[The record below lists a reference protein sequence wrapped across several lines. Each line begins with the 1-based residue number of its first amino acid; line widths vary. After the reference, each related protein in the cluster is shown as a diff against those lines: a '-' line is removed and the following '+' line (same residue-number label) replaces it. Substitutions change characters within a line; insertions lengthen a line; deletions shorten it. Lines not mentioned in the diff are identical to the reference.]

1 MECNLSRTLIALG
14 KNELAPEDS
23 VALSQHLAGCST
35 CAQAAN
41 KLQQFDA
48 RIGEAMRAVPV
59 PTGLHESLLKTAFAA
74 RGAILRRRVYQTAML
89 AASLIIAI
97 GLIYGGYWRSRPEL
111 DTNALA
117 VRTELEQERREQ
129 AAREWLATHH
139 LPAKLPYEFDFRLCL
154 FYGKEELA
162 GRDVPVIVFSNG
174 RDTAKLYFV
183 RKNQFKTEDA
193 RFAKSSLCTVEV
205 HASADPDIVFVV
217 TYTTEKLDPFLLRR
231 AIGPIA

>member
-14 KNELAPEDS
+14 NNELAPEDA
-23 VALSQHLAGCST
+23 VALEQHLAGCNG
-35 CAQAAN
+35 CAQAAQ
-41 KLQQFDA
+41 KLRQFDA
-48 RIGEAMRAVPV
+48 RIGEAMRTVDVP
-59 PTGLHESLLKTAFAA
+59 PGLHDSLLKTAFAA
-74 RGAILRRRVYQTAML
+74 RGATLRRRAYQTAML
-89 AASLIIAI
+89 AASLFIAI

-117 VRTELEQERREQ
+117 VRTELEQEHREQ
-129 AAREWLATHH
+129 ASRDWMVAHN

-154 FYGKEELA
+154 FHGKEEIA

-174 RDTAKLYFV
+174 RETAKLYFV
-183 RKNQFKTEDA
+183 RKNQFKTDDA

-231 AIGPIA
+231 AIGPVA